1 MKFNINIL
9 YWIAMVGL
17 VLYYAYTKGWILA
30 NFQTIPVT
38 QLYTMIESDKNVTL
52 LDVRTEGE
60 YNYGHIKGA
69 KLIPLD
75 QLKDNLS
82 KLSKD
87 KKIVVYCQ
95 SGNRS
100 VSASRLLEKN
110 GYIPINVKGGY
121 LAWRREGLDKK

>member
-121 LAWRREGLDKK
+121 LAWRRERLDKK